1 MKQFETQLAIQNEN
15 AKIDR
20 LNELRRKL
28 KLKDKFEEQK
38 INKFLIVGQELK
50 KELEK
55 KSENEKIAIIL
66 NQAIEKAER
75 LKNEMK
81 QNSKIKRLSTG
92 KVIEAKEEPYITPYS
107 DKYEKIL
114 YYVDKYNIPLSIS
127 GDKRTYRELAQLI
140 RKYELKNKMKLLKN
154 KHNKFDELGL
164 YIKLI

>member
-55 KSENEKIAIIL
+55 KRIFSI
-66 NQAIEKAER
+66 
-75 LKNEMK
+75 
-81 QNSKIKRLSTG
+81 
-92 KVIEAKEEPYITPYS
+92 KVI
-107 DKYEKIL
+107 
-114 YYVDKYNIPLSIS
+114 
-127 GDKRTYRELAQLI
+127 
-140 RKYELKNKMKLLKN
+140 NK
-154 KHNKFDELGL
+154 
-164 YIKLI
+164 